1 MIIAA
6 LLLGSCNTTPEPPVT
21 AVEFKIQ
28 YSPETLTLEAK
39 EGSKNIIVT
48 SNANWT
54 VSSDQ
59 TWCTVSPFSGYS
71 GDTSLK
77 IEASA
82 NQTDKDRI
90 ALLTFKSEN
99 ASKKYTVTQKAGTIE
114 NYVPTGYNLI
124 WGDEF
129 NDARTT
135 DGKPAMPSLT
145 KWKYETGAGGWGN
158 NEIQNYIA
166 GVSGTDTCAVVTNG
180 TLKIIAKK
188 RGAEVISIR
197 MNSVSSWQYGYF
209 EARLKVPG
217 GKGTWPAFWMLP
229 KNFVSW
235 PLDGEID
242 IMEYVGYR
250 PNVVQ
255 ASVHTMSYNHSIG
268 TEKTATKNILNAEK
282 EFHIYAMEWTADK
295 ITGYVDGVA
304 YFTFM
309 NDKKNDKK
317 TWPFNAPFYLK
328 LNLAWG
334 GNWGGSQGIDETK
347 LPATYEIDYVRVYQK

>member
-1 MIIAA
+1 MKKMYNLMIIAV
-6 LLLGSCNTTPEPPVT
+6 LLLGSCKTTPEPPVT

-28 YSPETLTLEAK
+28 YSPETLTLEAQ
-39 EGSKNIIVT
+39 EGSKSVIVT

-71 GDTSLK
+71 GDTSIK

-90 ALLTFKSEN
+90 AILTFKSEN
-99 ASKKYTVTQKAGTIE
+99 ANKKYTVTQKAGTIE
-114 NYVPTGYNLI
+114 NYVPTGYNMV

-197 MNSVSSWQYGYF
+197 MNSVNSWQYGYF

-250 PNVVQ
+250 I
-255 ASVHTMSYNHSIG
+255 HSY
-268 TEKTATKNILNAEK
+268 
-282 EFHIYAMEWTADK
+282 
-295 ITGYVDGVA
+295 
-304 YFTFM
+304 
-309 NDKKNDKK
+309 
-317 TWPFNAPFYLK
+317 
-328 LNLAWG
+328 
-334 GNWGGSQGIDETK
+334 
-347 LPATYEIDYVRVYQK
+347 